1 MLMHDK
7 EENKVPLTAEE
18 FNKTYYEL
26 NKAYYGDNIISDE
39 EIKYEWARI
48 PHFYSSFYVYKYATG
63 LACAIHIATK
73 ILKGDN
79 NMRDKYLEF
88 LSSGGKN
95 YPLEILKEVG
105 IDLNSTEVMQ
115 SAFDL
120 FKEKLEELKSI

>member
-1 MLMHDK
+1 
-7 EENKVPLTAEE
+7 
-18 FNKTYYEL
+18 
-26 NKAYYGDNIISDE
+26 
-39 EIKYEWARI
+39 
-48 PHFYSSFYVYKYATG
+48 
-63 LACAIHIATK
+63 
-73 ILKGDN
+73 
-79 NMRDKYLEF
+79 MRDKYLEF